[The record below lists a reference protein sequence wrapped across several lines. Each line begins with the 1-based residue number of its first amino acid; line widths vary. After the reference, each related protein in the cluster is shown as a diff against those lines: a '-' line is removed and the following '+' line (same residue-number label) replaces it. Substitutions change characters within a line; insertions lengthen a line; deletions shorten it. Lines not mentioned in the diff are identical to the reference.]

1 MPFPLHP
8 RSKIRQKVRT
18 PRLGCREPTED
29 WRERERNTLPLPPGG
44 LGESMKSQTLFVAP
58 LKTGPSWIRISPKG
72 ALHRAA
78 LAIFFLR
85 GGTGYNKTLPLTIA
99 WHRIL
104 VELNWSV
111 TLILWK
117 TMKADLGSHIES
129 EYLAET
135 HSRQWPGLYRI
146 IVLHENNNLCWTD
159 SQQLWVLEALP
170 LICIPP
176 IEKYRYAM
184 RTWRCTLNSVFQLSQ
199 RNYGAIYVQVPQPFP
214 NYASL
219 RTIFTNFVHR

>member
-18 PRLGCREPTED
+18 PRRGCPEPTED
-29 WRERERNTLPLPPGG
+29 WRERWRNTLPLPPGLVG
-44 LGESMKSQTLFVAP
+44 GENEKQDSFCRTTKDWAELNPDLAERRITPGCLGD
-58 LKTGPSWIRISPKG
+58 
-72 ALHRAA
+72 
-78 LAIFFLR
+78 FFLR
-85 GGTGYNKTLPLTIA
+85 GGTGYNKTLPLIIA

-117 TMKADLGSHIES
+117 TMKADLGSHIER

-170 LICIPP
+170 LICIPAV
-176 IEKYRYAM
+176 EKYRYAM
-184 RTWRCTLNSVFQLSQ
+184 RTWRCTLNSVFQLWQ
-199 RNYGAIYVQVPQPFP
+199 RTYGAIYVHVPQPFP